1 MIKKR
6 VSIKDIAEIAGV
18 SHPTVSRALRG
29 EGRMSQATRDKI
41 VAVATELGYTPSLI
55 ARGLVMQR
63 SFCIGLLVPTFVNLF
78 NSAVAQGIEL
88 EARKQGYSLFLAC
101 TDADPNREIDVVRS
115 FLGRQV
121 DGIIAVS
128 GYVSNE
134 YAEISTET
142 GIPIVL
148 VNVNTDNSRVHAI
161 NHDDYGGAQQI
172 VEHLIE
178 RGYQRIA
185 YIGASAESRTHGE
198 RRRAWYDSLTAAKLS
213 TDFEV
218 DSVYG
223 DIQSGGTAC
232 QALFA
237 QTRAKS
243 ERPDAICCFNDMTA
257 VGAMSTLR
265 TMGIEIPQ
273 DVAITGFDDIEL
285 ASVTDPPLT
294 TVRQPLQAMGEKAVT
309 MLLDLMNSDTPKP
322 EFPILDNLS
331 GELIVRNTT

>member
-29 EGRMSQATRDKI
+29 QGRMSQATRDKI

-55 ARGLVMQR
+55 ARGLVTQR

-88 EARKQGYSLFLAC
+88 EARKQGYSLFLASS
-101 TDADPNREIDVVRS
+101 DADPSREIDVVRS
-115 FLGRQV
+115 FLARQV
-121 DGIIAVS
+121 DGIISVS

-134 YAEISTET
+134 YADISSET

-148 VNVNTDNSRVHAI
+148 INVNTENSKVHAI
-161 NHDDYGGAQQI
+161 NHDDYGGAKQI

-178 RGYQRIA
+178 RGYKRIA
-185 YIGASAESRTHGE
+185 YIGASAESRTHVE
-198 RRRAWYDSLTAAKLS
+198 RRRAWFDTLSAANLP

-223 DIQSGGTAC
+223 EIQSGGKAC
-232 QALFA
+232 QTLFA
-237 QTRAKS
+237 QKKS
-243 ERPDAICCFNDMTA
+243 EQPDAICCFNDMTA
-257 VGAMSTLR
+257 VGVMSTLR
-265 TMGIEIPQ
+265 KMGLEIPK

-285 ASVTDPPLT
+285 ASVTEPPLT

-309 MLLDLMNSDTPKP
+309 LLLDLMNAESPQP
-322 EFPILDNLS
+322 EAPILDNLS